1 MPLFVAMIE
10 IPIMGSGLIEWA
22 TQLRVLNGSRTDA
35 VYATGLIWPR
45 SVQDRGWSVTLMHH

>member
-1 MPLFVAMIE
+1 MA
-10 IPIMGSGLIEWA
+10 SGLIEWA